1 MHAISHCPH
10 LPELKRIAPDVHT
23 DARGCFFE
31 TFRQRDFDTAIG
43 QHVAFVQDN
52 HSHSKRGVLRGLH
65 AQHARHAQGKLVRVV
80 RGTIFDVA
88 VDVRRDSPT
97 FGRWAALTLSEHN
110 RWQHWI
116 PAGYA
121 HGFLVLSDAAD
132 VLYKTTDYWTPECEV
147 TYAWNDPAFAIAW
160 PLDGLLDGLLD
171 GQPLLSDKDR
181 ATAQLR

>member
-1 MHAISHCPH
+1 MIALSYCPQ
-10 LPELKRIAPDVHT
+10 LPELKRIEPACHA
-23 DARGCFFE
+23 DARGYFYE
-31 TFRQRDFDTAIG
+31 SFRQCDFDSAIG
-43 QHVAFVQDN
+43 QAVTFVQDN
-52 HSHSKRGVLRGLH
+52 HSRSLQGVLRGLH
-65 AQHARHAQGKLVRVV
+65 AQHAPHEQGKLVRVV
-80 RGTIFDVA
+80 RGEIFDVA

-97 FGRWAALTLSEHN
+97 FGRWAALRLSEHN

-160 PLDGLLDGLLD
+160 PLDKP
-171 GQPLLSDKDR
+171 PLLSDKDHAAKR
-181 ATAQLR
+181 LED